1 MVFRAA
7 IDPVS
12 WRVLHEHAILRDLR
26 LQHTTFPRYDD
37 RLYRTIHRLE
47 LAWQQPLWKNF
58 GGLVNYS
65 YADGKTENGSA
76 LVGSSKNTANVE
88 VYYENDTFS
97 ARLAYNYRSSF
108 LVGLANVT
116 PQYAAGLGTLAASM
130 NYKINDQLTITFDGL
145 NLNNPIIKYYS
156 NAEQPQAFYSNGRQ
170 YFLGVRIAL

>member
-1 MVFRAA
+1 MPSYVTFGYNTRPFL
-7 IDPVS
+7 D
-12 WRVLHEHAILRDLR
+12 
-26 LQHTTFPRYDD
+26 TTTDSIAQYIVTSPYNISA
-37 RLYRTIHRLE
+37 TNQGLE